1 MNEIPKFHTLIV
13 HYSDSSIATT
23 LQKFYNFVQ
32 AQGKKPPANKIED
45 HLKII
50 EEKPYKF
57 ITKTERPT
65 ARELLAE
72 IPKQR
77 EGVATLVVYEGKM
90 YSDKKENFGTGTF
103 IPKLGYAIE
112 GLAEKQNRRAIV
124 SGKGLGLRH
133 TAVHEVGHL
142 FGLDHCKNKCIMASG
157 FDRKN
162 GGYIFEWC
170 NDCESKL
177 LKNVNCK

>member
-1 MNEIPKFHTLIV
+1 MNEISLPKFHTLIV
-13 HYSDSSIATT
+13 HFSDSSVATT
-23 LQKFYNFVQ
+23 LRKFYN
-32 AQGKKPPANKIED
+32 
-45 HLKII
+45 LKII

-57 ITKTERPT
+57 TTKIERPT

-72 IPKQR
+72 IPNQK

-112 GLAEKQNRRAIV
+112 GLAEKQNKRAII

-142 FGLDHCKNKCIMASG
+142 FGLEHCKNKCIMASG

-162 GGYIFEWC
+162 GNGYVFEWC
-170 NDCESKL
+170 SECEKY
-177 LKNVNCK
+177 LKSRN